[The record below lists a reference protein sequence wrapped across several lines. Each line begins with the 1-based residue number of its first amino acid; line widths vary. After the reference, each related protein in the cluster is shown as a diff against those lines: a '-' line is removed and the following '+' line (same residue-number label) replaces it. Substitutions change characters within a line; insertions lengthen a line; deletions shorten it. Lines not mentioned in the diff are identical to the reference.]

1 MTVNIDNVKQTDFH
15 ICMSIHIGPAVSS
28 VGASSADPST
38 ATNDDD
44 EDAGERY
51 EMVVRIP

>member
-1 MTVNIDNVKQTDFH
+1 MTIIFQKKVCFASVCLCFR
-15 ICMSIHIGPAVSS
+15 PAVSS
-28 VGASSADPST
+28 VGASSVDPFSG
-38 ATNDDD
+38 NDDY